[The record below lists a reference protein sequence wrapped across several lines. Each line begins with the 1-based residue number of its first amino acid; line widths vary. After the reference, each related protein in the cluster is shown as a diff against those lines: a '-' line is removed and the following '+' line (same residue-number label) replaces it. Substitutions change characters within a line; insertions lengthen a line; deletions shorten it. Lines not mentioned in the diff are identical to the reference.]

1 VGFSP
6 TILRKLYP
14 TDGLFLKRM
23 QNRRIFLHLHPAGR
37 NPEFQ
42 VIHMKVLITGSSSSI
57 GSAVA
62 SSLASKKIPVV
73 GLDIRD
79 LPGLAGNE
87 YYTFHNCSITEKE
100 KLGSIFMEER
110 PTHVIHLASTFHK
123 IRDRQLEYD
132 IDVGGSANILDLC
145 NRTPSVVQLVF
156 SSSATIYG
164 AHRDNPEWISETDPV
179 RPGKYV
185 YGLNKKHIEDMF
197 LNSPVRE
204 DLNRVLCRI
213 CTVIGPTYNK
223 PKTIVSMLLKIG
235 WLPSF
240 TRKNRVQ
247 FIHTDDV
254 SELIYQ
260 IINDNE
266 IKGVY
271 NLAPDSCSP
280 IDGLVPGKKFIW
292 IPLGL
297 VKTVI
302 SILWPLKLLNLE
314 PAGVNASVYPIVI
327 DPGKIKSRYNYTFRY
342 SSSEAFED
350 VKKRNMI
357 PADAKF

>member
-1 VGFSP
+1 
-6 TILRKLYP
+6 
-14 TDGLFLKRM
+14 
-23 QNRRIFLHLHPAGR
+23 
-37 NPEFQ
+37 
-42 VIHMKVLITGSSSSI
+42 MKVLITGSSGSI
-57 GSAVA
+57 GSAVTA
-62 SSLASKKIPVV
+62 SLFAKKIPVI
-73 GLDIRD
+73 GLDLRD
-79 LPGLAGNE
+79 LPDLAGKDG
-87 YYTFHNCSITEKE
+87 YTFHNCSITDKE
-100 KLGSIFMEER
+100 KLEKIFSDEL
-110 PTHVIHLASTFHK
+110 PTHVLHLSSTFHK
-123 IRDRQLEYD
+123 IRHRQLEYQ

-145 NRTPSVVQLVF
+145 NRTPSVRQLIF

-179 RPGKYV
+179 RPGKYI
-185 YGLNKKHIEDMF
+185 YGLNKKHIEEMF
-197 LNSPVRE
+197 LNSPVRD

-213 CTVIGPTYNK
+213 CTVIGPAYNK

-240 TRKNRVQ
+240 TKKNRVQ

-254 SELIYQ
+254 SELIHH
-260 IINDNE
+260 IISDNE
-266 IKGVY
+266 IKGIY
-271 NLAPDSCSP
+271 NMAPDSCSP

-297 VKTVI
+297 VKIVI
-302 SILWPLKLLNLE
+302 SILWPLRLLNLE

-327 DPGKIKSRYNYTFRY
+327 DPKKIMSRYNYTFRY

-357 PADAKF
+357 PADARF